1 VSKKS
6 LLFLLIAAVT
16 VLGLKFPGAAQDKTS
31 GTLANGPAKIV
42 SEILILPEQV
52 VEEQWPVTLETVNA
66 PKELTQVEPG
76 QCVRFGI
83 VATGNGREQL
93 LKGAK
98 VKFELKISDTATV
111 LPADL
116 APVVKQIKPE
126 GNDFVTQVLAS
137 ADIKNPVTSLASLAA
152 SNGRWCAPA
161 DVRDGT
167 ASVQGTA
174 TLPGGKDVELKR
186 RKFEIRTF
194 ESARKKASFK
204 SIQDMGDWP
213 VHYHDAPD
221 PALLLPALR
230 LVANDDRARNLM
242 NLTAFFVAAFKASPV
257 AAEELMQRL
266 PKEDRWTRLIGTA
279 VLGWAGYRT
288 AALRDSLDPQDKAML
303 EAVKFPDAYAVIPD
317 RDVGNRQD
325 MLWAMFFATG
335 RIEPVRAISGALAW
349 KEDYDKLMEHGR
361 QARASGEKPS
371 TDVPEYTF
379 RAVAY
384 GAAGWSMSSL
394 ASRDPLLLDYVE
406 ALKASPET
414 PPAVKKE
421 LANLFTNP
429 AFKYPA
435 GQDQK

>member
-1 VSKKS
+1 VLKKS
-6 LLFLLIAAVT
+6 LLFSFAVAMT
-16 VLGLKFPGAAQDKTS
+16 VLVMKLSSTAQSPKSQPPG
-31 GTLANGPAKIV
+31 IV
-42 SEILILPEQV
+42 PYVLVIADQV

-76 QCVRFGI
+76 QCVRFG
-83 VATGNGREQL
+83 VAATGDGRDQI

-98 VKFELKISDTATV
+98 VKFEVKILDKAEAF
-111 LPADL
+111 PADL

-137 ADIKNPVTSLASLAA
+137 ADIKNPITSLASLAA
-152 SNGRWCAPA
+152 SSGRWCTPA
-161 DVRDGT
+161 DVHDGT
-167 ASVQGTA
+167 ASVKGSA
-174 TLPGGKDVELKR
+174 TLPDGKTVELKQ

-204 SIQDMGDWP
+204 SIKDMGDWP

-230 LVANDDRARNLM
+230 LVANDDKARNLT

-257 AAEELMQRL
+257 AADELMQRL

-279 VLGWAGYRT
+279 VLGWAGYQT
-288 AALRDSLDPQDKAML
+288 TALRDSLDPQGKAML
-303 EAVKFPDAYAVIPD
+303 DAVKLPDAYAVIPD

-349 KEDYDKLMEHGR
+349 KEDYDKLMERGR
-361 QARASGEKPS
+361 QARASGEEPS
-371 TDVPEYTF
+371 ADVPEYAF
-379 RAVAY
+379 RGMAY

-406 ALKASPET
+406 TLKASPET

-421 LANLFTNP
+421 LANLFANP